1 MLESS
6 SSIRY
11 FSPLHIQIGG
21 KMTEQSD
28 QPLKQASAKSVPK
41 WEQTARD
48 RLKNSLPKVIKP
60 IQGLMERDAVEADT
74 RMLVTDLL
82 CDVLGYDKYEDL
94 TAEYQVKGDFADFGI
109 RVDKQLKAFVEI
121 KRVRQDLNKTHLRQV
136 ESYAL
141 REGVVWVI
149 LTNVRVWE
157 LYRVE
162 PIAGEHSEV
171 TLLFSVDLLDE
182 SIPIKKKQDLLF
194 LISREAIQK
203 KVIDEFWKN
212 QLATSPKVVK
222 KALLSNEVIEAVK
235 KEIYRTQK
243 QRVDSKDIRSVIE
256 SICSGQ

>member
-1 MLESS
+1 MSE
-6 SSIRY
+6 
-11 FSPLHIQIGG
+11 IQD
-21 KMTEQSD
+21 S
-28 QPLKQASAKSVPK
+28 ASKAPNVKALPK

-48 RLKNSLPKVIKP
+48 RVKTNLPKAIKP

-74 RMLVTDLL
+74 RMLVTDFL

-121 KRVRQDLNKTHLRQV
+121 KRVKQDLNKTHLRQV

-141 REGVVWVI
+141 REGVVWAI

-162 PIAGEHSEV
+162 PVVGEQSEL

-182 SIPIKKKQDLLF
+182 ALALKKKMELLY

-203 KVIDEFWKN
+203 KVIDEHWKN
-212 QLATSPKVVK
+212 QLATSPKVIK
-222 KALLSNEVIEAVK
+222 KALVSNEVIEAVK

-243 QRVDSKDIRSVIE
+243 QRVDSKDVKTAIE
-256 SICSGQ
+256 IICLQSGKNN

>member
-1 MLESS
+1 VSE
-6 SSIRY
+6 I
-11 FSPLHIQIGG
+11 
-21 KMTEQSD
+21 SD
-28 QPLKQASAKSVPK
+28 LPVKPSAVKALPK

-48 RLKNSLPKVIKP
+48 RVKTFLPKSIKP

-74 RMLVTDLL
+74 RMLVTDFL

-121 KRVRQDLNKTHLRQV
+121 KRVKQDLNKTHLRQV

-141 REGVVWVI
+141 REGVVWAI

-162 PIAGEHSEV
+162 PVVGEQSEL
-171 TLLFSVDLLDE
+171 TLMFSVDLLDDAV
-182 SIPIKKKQDLLF
+182 SIKKKSELLY

-203 KVIDEFWKN
+203 KVIDEYWKN

-222 KALLSNEVIEAVK
+222 KALLSNEVVEAVK
-235 KEIYRTQK
+235 REIYRTQK
-243 QRVDSKDIRSVIE
+243 QRVDSKDVKTVIE
-256 SICSGQ
+256 VICTSSN

>member
-1 MLESS
+1 MSE
-6 SSIRY
+6 I
-11 FSPLHIQIGG
+11 
-21 KMTEQSD
+21 SD
-28 QPLKQASAKSVPK
+28 LPVKPSAVKALPK

-48 RLKNSLPKVIKP
+48 RVKTFLPKSIKP

-74 RMLVTDLL
+74 RMLVTDFL

-121 KRVRQDLNKTHLRQV
+121 KRVKQDLNKTHLRQV

-141 REGVVWVI
+141 REGVVWAI

-162 PIAGEHSEV
+162 PVVGEQSEL
-171 TLLFSVDLLDE
+171 TLMFSVDLLDDAV
-182 SIPIKKKQDLLF
+182 SIKKKSELLY

-203 KVIDEFWKN
+203 KVIDEYWKN

-222 KALLSNEVIEAVK
+222 KALLSNEVVEAVK
-235 KEIYRTQK
+235 REIYRTQK
-243 QRVDSKDIRSVIE
+243 QRVDSKDVKTVIE
-256 SICSGQ
+256 VICTSSN

>member
-1 MLESS
+1 MSE
-6 SSIRY
+6 I
-11 FSPLHIQIGG
+11 
-21 KMTEQSD
+21 SD
-28 QPLKQASAKSVPK
+28 PSVKPSAVKALPK

-48 RLKNSLPKVIKP
+48 RVKTFLPKSIKP

-74 RMLVTDLL
+74 RMLVTDFL

-121 KRVRQDLNKTHLRQV
+121 KRVKQDLNKTHLRQV

-141 REGVVWVI
+141 REGVVWAI

-162 PIAGEHSEV
+162 PVVGEQSEL
-171 TLLFSVDLLDE
+171 TLMFSVDLLDDAV
-182 SIPIKKKQDLLF
+182 SIKKKSELLY

-203 KVIDEFWKN
+203 KVIDEYWKN

-222 KALLSNEVIEAVK
+222 KALLSNEVVEAVK
-235 KEIYRTQK
+235 REIYRTQK
-243 QRVDSKDIRSVIE
+243 QRVDSKDVKTVIE
-256 SICSGQ
+256 VICTSSS